1 LACEESGFDD
11 LLLLVSLPEEDT
23 PPAELFE
30 RGWEVEDR
38 KSECLK
44 KMVAESR
51 ILFYFILFFF

>member
-11 LLLLVSLPEEDT
+11 LLLMISLPEEDP

-30 RGWEVEDR
+30 RGWGVEDR

-51 ILFYFILFFF
+51 I